1 MPSTSRSKKSEKAD
15 FSTELDRFEA
25 KYVIPR
31 RLVEPIKAFIRPHC
45 EMDKHCAAA
54 GGHYFINTLQLDSPS
69 LSLHRA
75 KEREATH
82 RFKLR
87 VRTYGNPPGDAPVF
101 MEIKRKYYERI
112 IKSRACIPFKSW
124 KPGVLDRRPEELQL
138 KSVKEREAFRDFVRL
153 THEIDARPL
162 VYIRYRREAFSGL
175 FDHYSRVTF
184 DSKLSYQV
192 AHDAHDW
199 GMNGRWVS
207 MDSAIVWQMNES
219 PLVLEVKCTEQVPT
233 WMIQLVQEFDLI
245 RRGNCKYSNAIWMEN
260 LLSGQGEAP
269 FADGFMTDY

>member
-1 MPSTSRSKKSEKAD
+1 MQETAHTPRRQDAD

-31 RLVEPIKAFIRPHC
+31 DLVEPIKAFIRPHC
-45 EMDKHCAAA
+45 EMDRHCAKA
-54 GGHYFINTLQLDSPS
+54 GGHYFINTLQLDSPA

-87 VRTYGNPPGDAPVF
+87 VRTYGNPPGGSPVF

-112 IKSRACIPFKSW
+112 IKSRACISFSDW
-124 KPGVLDRRPEELQL
+124 KPGILDCRPEELRL

-153 THEIDARPL
+153 CREIDARPM
-162 VYIRYRREAFSGL
+162 VYIRYRREAFSGI
-175 FDHYSRVTF
+175 FDHYSRITF
-184 DSKLSYQV
+184 DSQLSYQP
-192 AHDAHDW
+192 ARDPYDW
-199 GMNGRWVS
+199 GGNGRWIS
-207 MDSAIVWQMNES
+207 MDSSIVWRMRES

-233 WMIQLVQEFDLI
+233 WMVHLVQEFDLI
-245 RRGNCKYSNAIWMEN
+245 RRGNCKYSNAIWMESM
-260 LLSGQGEAP
+260 LSGEGDAP
-269 FADGFMTDY
+269 FADQFIMD